1 MVSSVGSGSLTVEV
15 VMAVSVQSRASCSGI
30 LVNSDFTSKD
40 TCCKSV
46 VVRYLCCLDSVN
58 KVLSRLQFVSRLV
71 SQGLQYSSQVFG
83 QLICW
88 RPTERDYR
96 SHRYVWFV

>member
-40 TCCKSV
+40 TSLWSSGICAVLIASIKFSV
-46 VVRYLCCLDSVN
+46 DQ
-58 KVLSRLQFVSRLV
+58 LQFVSRLV

-83 QLICW
+83 QLVCW